1 MHGPDLL
8 YLVCDPWPRP
18 AAAGGLPCVLPHL
31 GDLDAPVRR
40 ARHLRPGTHRSVGR
54 PGIGRPLCPC
64 GRERTGAAGG
74 LAAGR
79 IPLPTHGG
87 HASATGRRR
96 AYFFFRRAL
105 RPFRAITLSIAKSS
119 SLRPCLM
126 RAESHR
132 GRAPRPAHVSPP
144 GPRYLG
150 GTLRPFSAERR
161 PNPVRKFPA
170 APPLSAPRRESC
182 FSSSLRF

>member
-1 MHGPDLL
+1 MLCSSGRQVISAHPLKQL
-8 YLVCDPWPRP
+8 ASPSS
-18 AAAGGLPCVLPHL
+18 
-31 GDLDAPVRR
+31 R
-40 ARHLRPGTHRSVGR
+40 A
-54 PGIGRPLCPC
+54 
-64 GRERTGAAGG
+64 
-74 LAAGR
+74 
-79 IPLPTHGG
+79 
-87 HASATGRRR
+87 GRRR
-96 AYFFFRRAL
+96 RGSDEIDPFAATVSNVLCPHTNYASAPGRRPVYFFFRRAL
-105 RPFRAITLSIAKSS
+105 RPFRAANALSIANSS

-161 PNPVRKFPA
+161 PTPVRGFLA

-182 FSSSLRF
+182 FSSSLRL

>member
-1 MHGPDLL
+1 MLCSSGRQVISAHLFRTVGVAVVARRTTTAGSAEIGPFAVVSNSFAPHG
-8 YLVCDPWPRP
+8 
-18 AAAGGLPCVLPHL
+18 
-31 GDLDAPVRR
+31 
-40 ARHLRPGTHRSVGR
+40 S
-54 PGIGRPLCPC
+54 
-64 GRERTGAAGG
+64 
-74 LAAGR
+74 
-79 IPLPTHGG
+79 
-87 HASATGRRR
+87 HASATGRRPP
-96 AYFFFRRAL
+96 YFFFRRAL
-105 RPFRAITLSIAKSS
+105 RPFRASALSIANSS

-161 PNPVRKFPA
+161 PNPVREFLA